1 MNAQPALEF
10 HWLSPLGLSV
20 ALFLLYGAVYLLIG
34 VLTPIMLNTG
44 VGRQVTVSSVEKDNA
59 LLGGPT
65 ADLLEAS
72 PALAK
77 LRTMLLTMIGGLLVT
92 AGILVLT
99 ITWFGL
105 RQGQGWALGAL
116 ALAGVAVFPFWW
128 LVFRPFGEAG
138 IRVGLDWPPFMLV
151 PTALLGPAIV
161 LGWIGLR

>member
-1 MNAQPALEF
+1 VNSPSTFSFQ
-10 HWLSPLGLSV
+10 WLSPLGISV

-34 VLTPIMLNTG
+34 ALTPIMMNTEIG
-44 VGRQVTVSSVEKDNA
+44 QQVTVSSTEKDDA
-59 LLGGPT
+59 LLGGPLP
-65 ADLLEAS
+65 ALLRAS

-77 LRTMLLTMIGGLLVT
+77 LRTMLLSMIGGLLVT

-99 ITWFGL
+99 VTWFGL
-105 RQGQGWALGAL
+105 RQGQGWALAAL

-138 IRVGLDWPPFMLV
+138 IRVGLDWPPFMLI
-151 PTALLGPAIV
+151 PTVLLGPAMV